1 MSESLEFS
9 GDRQYLSLL
18 WIDYKDFMNLTSS
31 SHHALPRQDSGA
43 HPGVPVDAADRLRAA
58 CVEAALEILDDPHGP
73 DVDIR
78 EVARR
83 IGKSRTAPYLCFGK
97 EREGGG
103 RAGLLAAAAARG
115 FDMLAVRLEQQVE
128 GGSSSVLHQAAS
140 SWVAFACDHPRL
152 YRLMFGSEVAGRMH
166 LEGLTA
172 ARWRVQTILQGDIK
186 AAQATGAIGPGRSLE
201 QAMMVWAMLHGVAT
215 LTLDGQLDLVDGRD
229 RASGF
234 ADRAIALTLTAL
246 RPQADG
252 ERPPPS

>member
-1 MSESLEFS
+1 
-9 GDRQYLSLL
+9 
-18 WIDYKDFMNLTSS
+18 
-31 SHHALPRQDSGA
+31 
-43 HPGVPVDAADRLRAA
+43 
-58 CVEAALEILDDPHGP
+58 
-73 DVDIR
+73 
-78 EVARR
+78 
-83 IGKSRTAPYLCFGK
+83 
-97 EREGGG
+97 
-103 RAGLLAAAAARG
+103 
-115 FDMLAVRLEQQVE
+115 
-128 GGSSSVLHQAAS
+128 
-140 SWVAFACDHPRL
+140 
-152 YRLMFGSEVAGRMH
+152 MH

-252 ERPPPS
+252 EAPPPS